1 MDSAPSTIPSVGSFD
16 DRSNFLG
23 ANNPALLYLWD
34 KIEEFEL
41 FGVLMQKISDDVAL
55 ADKTHSVTKINKN
68 KRKSLSVE
76 T

>member
-34 KIEEFEL
+34 KTEEFEL
-41 FGVLMQKISDDVAL
+41 FGVVQAL
-55 ADKTHSVTKINKN
+55 
-68 KRKSLSVE
+68 
-76 T
+76 